1 VSRLILLSLACSLLA
16 CRAGAAGAPAPEP
29 LSLEEAR
36 ATALRNHPQ
45 YAAAQLK
52 ILLSK
57 EMLKEAQAGYY
68 PVANG
73 YVTAVGANAEN
84 TRILAGTL
92 NNPSIY
98 DRFAEGVA
106 VSQLITDFGRTGS
119 LASGA
124 KYETRAATEGEEA
137 AREQI
142 LLNAEANYYAVLKAQ
157 SVIDVAR
164 QTLSARGLLTNQI
177 RALAANKLKSE
188 LDVSFAEVA
197 YEQAELLLQNA
208 EGQGESSMASLSTA
222 LGFRE
227 PRTFVLTSRTPASPN
242 EPVPDV
248 GPLIELTL
256 RQRPDLLGLHYDQ
269 QAAQSNADAERE
281 ANYPTVAAVGV
292 AGNSPSHDYHLP
304 SNYAAGGIQL
314 SLPIFAGGYYMAR
327 QHEAQI
333 RARLAEETL
342 RDAEDNAERDV
353 QVAWVGLKDAV
364 QRLRTTEQLLKHA
377 TQAFDL
383 AKAQYK
389 AGSAS
394 LVELTDAQVNQ
405 TSAAIAEA
413 DARFDTLIQ
422 RAILDFQTGS
432 LR

>member
-1 VSRLILLSLACSLLA
+1 MNRLFFLSVAFAALAPWA
-16 CRAGAAGAPAPEP
+16 RAAEPEAQP

-36 ATALRNHPQ
+36 EIALRNHPQ

-52 ILLSK
+52 FLLSK
-57 EMLKEAQAGYY
+57 EVVKETQAGYY

-73 YVTAVGANAEN
+73 FLTAVGAGSEN
-84 TRILAGTL
+84 TRILAGAL

-98 DRFAEGVA
+98 DRVAEGVA

-119 LASGA
+119 LTSGA
-124 KYETRAATEGEEA
+124 KYEARAATQGQEA
-137 AREQI
+137 TREQV
-142 LLNAEANYYAVLKAQ
+142 LLNAEANYYALLKAQ
-157 SVIDVAR
+157 SVIGVAR
-164 QTLSARGLLTNQI
+164 QTVSARGLLTEQV
-177 RALAANKLKSE
+177 RALAAHKLKSE
-188 LDVSFAEVA
+188 LDVSFAQVA

-208 EGQGESSMASLSTA
+208 EGEGESCMASLSAA
-222 LGFRE
+222 LGYRE
-227 PRTFVLTSRTPASPN
+227 PRTFILTSRTPAPLD
-242 EPVPDV
+242 EPVPEAK
-248 GPLIELTL
+248 PLIELTL
-256 RQRPDLLGLHYDQ
+256 RQRPDLLRLHYEQ
-269 QAAQSNADAERE
+269 QAARSNADAERE

-292 AGNSPSHDYHLP
+292 AGNSPSHDSHVP

-314 SLPIFAGGYYMAR
+314 SLPLFAGGYYLAR
-327 QHEAQI
+327 EHEAQI

-353 QVAWVGLKDAV
+353 QIAWVGLKDAV

-383 AKAQYK
+383 AQAQYK
-389 AGSAS
+389 VGSAS
-394 LVELTDAQVNQ
+394 LVELTDAQVNA

-413 DARFDTLIQ
+413 NARFDTLIQ
-422 RAILDFQTGS
+422 RAILDYQTGS